1 MSCCRNILNVGRGLW
16 LVLTLERKGS
26 EREGF
31 KEAAAMERSGN
42 GLHSGMVVRGEGD
55 GELVELEGGGGVGF
69 GGSFTDQIHK
79 FGGQIYNVGDQ
90 IYGFSGV
97 VSVVVELVWGEVGCA
112 FLVSSER
119 LVLLVVMVGMRR

>member
-1 MSCCRNILNVGRGLW
+1 MGRGLW

-55 GELVELEGGGGVGF
+55 GELVELEGGGGRVRRELYRPNP
-69 GGSFTDQIHK
+69 QIWRPDL
-79 FGGQIYNVGDQ
+79 QC
-90 IYGFSGV
+90 
-97 VSVVVELVWGEVGCA
+97 W
-112 FLVSSER
+112 
-119 LVLLVVMVGMRR
+119 

>member
-55 GELVELEGGGGVGF
+55 GELVELEGGGGS
-69 GGSFTDQIHK
+69 GSEGALPTK
-79 FGGQIYNVGDQ
+79 STNLEAR
-90 IYGFSGV
+90 STM
-97 VSVVVELVWGEVGCA
+97 LVTKSMASLG
-112 FLVSSER
+112 L
-119 LVLLVVMVGMRR
+119 